1 VIFAAYNPANR
12 SNLRVRFQSSNRGML
27 QYADQSTS
35 QRSAKKRD
43 REREGDRERERKR
56 YTRECVITHFVQKK
70 TKKTATNK
78 TQQLKLK
85 SKRNNFAVHSTAMVI
100 ILGQELTTIR
110 RSIDMSEA
118 YGKPPDVNCTLHPL
132 CVQLFNGTL
141 RVFVDNELLLFS
153 YSLFQSV

>member
-1 VIFAAYNPANR
+1 MIFAAYNPANR

-70 TKKTATNK
+70 K
-78 TQQLKLK
+78 QQQIKH
-85 SKRNNFAVHSTAMVI
+85 NN
-100 ILGQELTTIR
+100 
-110 RSIDMSEA
+110 
-118 YGKPPDVNCTLHPL
+118 
-132 CVQLFNGTL
+132 
-141 RVFVDNELLLFS
+141 
-153 YSLFQSV
+153 